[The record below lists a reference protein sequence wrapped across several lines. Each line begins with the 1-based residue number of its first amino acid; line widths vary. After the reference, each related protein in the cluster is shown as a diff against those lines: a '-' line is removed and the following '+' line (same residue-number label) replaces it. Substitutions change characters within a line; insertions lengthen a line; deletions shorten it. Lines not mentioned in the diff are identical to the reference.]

1 MCPDRIRM
9 FDRHPTKASPSRVP
23 DSLQPQLQTALGP
36 AYTIERE
43 LGGGGMSRVFVAN
56 EVRYDRRVVI
66 KVLSPEL
73 AAGLNVERFER
84 EISLAAG
91 LQQANIVPVITSG
104 EADGLPWYSM
114 PFVDG
119 ESLRTRLDECHPEPF
134 GFAQGKLREGS
145 APPGALPVAE
155 AIKIL
160 SDLAHALAYAH
171 DRGIVHRDIKP
182 ENILLSG
189 GTAVV
194 TDFGIAKALSASRR
208 SAPGSTLTQAG
219 TSLGTPAYMA
229 PEQAA
234 GDNVDSR
241 TDLYAWGVIAY
252 EVLAGAHPFAS
263 RTTAQQLIAAHIAE
277 APKPLRELAPHV
289 PASLA
294 ALVMR
299 CLAKDPRERPA
310 SAAELIGVLGAPSS
324 AVPIAARA
332 SKRVAVVASLVALL
346 LLAGGLY
353 AWRSRQASPAA
364 DERLVAVLP
373 FRVAGA
379 DPSLHYL
386 REGMLDLLAAKLTG
400 STRIVDPRAMLAA
413 WRDAGGNESA
423 DIAPAVA
430 NRLAVRLGAR
440 EVLLGEITGTGE
452 HVALHASLVPTGGGN
467 ARDASVEGSRDSL
480 LSLVD
485 RLVVQVLAL
494 RAGRDTH
501 ALDGIAGTSLPAIRD
516 YLEGR
521 ASLRRGSY
529 EAAAEH
535 FNAAVR
541 ADSNLAMAWVGL
553 LDVAG
558 WIGTDLDSPS
568 RQIIRLR
575 DRLPAATR
583 AITDIRIGPQYPIE
597 LNVAERRKLAER
609 AVQLAP
615 DSPEAWAGLGEAY
628 FHWAPIMGD
637 TDAHARAIGAFERAV
652 TLDSNYTEGFE
663 HLGGLYVERGETAS
677 ARRATEIRLD
687 RDSTSKGAL
696 PRLYIADAVFGDSRR
711 GAQWRAIVR
720 AHPEWL
726 WPVEGEAISLGL
738 PLRVID
744 SVATADLPRALT
756 ESERR
761 SRTGNLI
768 FIAHLRGQPSR
779 AARLRE
785 NRTNPMAAVGQA
797 RGSVLNAVFADGDS
811 VQGAEGRRTLEGAL
825 ATGSTTA
832 SPLDWFAA
840 GLYDLAHGQR
850 AGGRRAVTRL
860 RAIPAALCDRRVPAL
875 CSDYAL
881 VLEAQLAAEE
891 HRPDARA
898 RLVELDSM
906 LREGPQRNGALLQAG
921 NLVASRLWEQG
932 GDLARAL
939 AAVRRRPFFYGP
951 DPSLPVSL
959 REEGRL
965 AAATGDRAGALK
977 AYRRYLLMRQDAEPS
992 FRAHLD
998 GIRRE
1003 VGRLEKTDAR

>member
-1 MCPDRIRM
+1 MVSGYLFASLHRVRM
-9 FDRHPTKASPSRVP
+9 FTAPVILESSPSRLP
-23 DSLQPQLQTALGP
+23 DLLQQQLQTALGT

-56 EVRYDRRVVI
+56 EVRYDRQVVI

-104 EADGLPWYSM
+104 DADGLPWYSM

-119 ESLRTRLDECHPEPF
+119 ESLRARLANCRPE
-134 GFAQGKLREGS
+134 RSEGP
-145 APPGALPVAE
+145 APWPSLALAE
-155 AIKIL
+155 ATKIL

-182 ENILLSG
+182 ENVLLSG

-194 TDFGIAKALSASRR
+194 TDFGIAKALSASRANAST
-208 SAPGSTLTQAG
+208 SALTQAG

-234 GDNVDSR
+234 GDDVDYR
-241 TDLYAWGVIAY
+241 ADLYAWGVIAY
-252 EVLAGAHPFAS
+252 EMLAGAHPFAS
-263 RTTAQQLIAAHIAE
+263 KTTAQQLIAAHIAE
-277 APKPLRELAPHV
+277 TPKPLRDLAPHV
-289 PASLA
+289 PMSFA

-299 CLAKDPRERPA
+299 CLAKDPQERPA
-310 SAAELIGVLGAPSS
+310 SAAELIAVLGAPSS
-324 AVPIAARA
+324 SAPLAARA
-332 SKRVAVVASLVALL
+332 SKRVAVFASFVALL

-353 AWRSRQASPAA
+353 AWRSRQASTAT

-413 WRDAGGNESA
+413 WRDAGGTESA
-423 DIAPAVA
+423 DIAPAA
-430 NRLAVRLGAR
+430 ASRLAVHLGAR
-440 EVLLGEITGTGE
+440 EMLLGEITGTGE

-467 ARDASVEGSRDSL
+467 AREASVEGSRDSL

-494 RAGRDTH
+494 RARRDTH
-501 ALDGIAGTSLPAIRD
+501 ALDGLAGTSLPAIRD

-521 ASLRRGSY
+521 ALLRRGSY

-558 WIGTDLDSPS
+558 WLGTSPDSAS
-568 RQIIRLR
+568 RQIGRLR

-583 AITDIRIGPQYPIE
+583 AVVDVRVGPQYPIE

-615 DSPEAWAGLGEAY
+615 DSPEAWAALGEAY
-628 FHWAPIMGD
+628 FHWAPITGD
-637 TDAHARAIGAFERAV
+637 TDAHTRAIGAFERAV
-652 TLDSNYTEGFE
+652 ALDSNHTEGLE
-663 HLGGLYVERGETAS
+663 HLGGLYAERGDTAS
-677 ARRATEIRLD
+677 ARRATEVRLD
-687 RDSTSKGAL
+687 RDSMSKGAL
-696 PRLYIADAVFGDSRR
+696 PRLYLADAVLGDSRR
-711 GAQWRAIVR
+711 GAQWRALVR
-720 AHPEWL
+720 AHPDWL
-726 WPVEGEAISLGL
+726 WPVKGEAISLGL
-738 PLRVID
+738 PLRVMD

-756 ESERR
+756 EAERR

-768 FIAHLRGQPSR
+768 FIAHLEGQPTR
-779 AARLRE
+779 AARLAETRA
-785 NRTNPMAAVGQA
+785 NAMAAPGQA
-797 RGSVLNAVFADGDS
+797 RRSVLNAVFADGDS
-811 VQGAEGRRTLEGAL
+811 AQGAQGRRTLEGAL
-825 ATGSTTA
+825 DTDSAAA
-832 SPLDWFAA
+832 SALDWFAA

-850 AGGRRAVTRL
+850 AGGHRAVTRL
-860 RAIPAALCDRRVPAL
+860 RAIPPAVCDRLAPSL
-875 CSDYAL
+875 CTDYAL
-881 VLEAQLAAEE
+881 VLDAQLASEE

-906 LREGPQRNGALLQAG
+906 LRQGPQRSGALLQAG
-921 NLVASRLWEQG
+921 NLVASRLWEQR

-939 AAVRRRPFFYGP
+939 AAVRRRPFFYGY

-1003 VGRLEKTDAR
+1003 VARLERTDAR